1 MFATPCGSQ
10 GRQVKQLGQM
20 WGGTPPISTEQRWAH
35 EDEEAKE
42 EDDDD
47 DVAEEDDGVHLSR
60 LDVPDSN
67 HVPANRLVGQD
78 CIRPTLF
85 TVVS

>member
-1 MFATPCGSQ
+1 MDDA
-10 GRQVKQLGQM
+10 
-20 WGGTPPISTEQRWAH
+20 
-35 EDEEAKE
+35 DEE
-42 EDDDD
+42 
-47 DVAEEDDGVHLSR
+47 DVDEDDGVHLSR

-85 TVVS
+85 TVVSQVLQFLELVFQTPLISLLSSPAP